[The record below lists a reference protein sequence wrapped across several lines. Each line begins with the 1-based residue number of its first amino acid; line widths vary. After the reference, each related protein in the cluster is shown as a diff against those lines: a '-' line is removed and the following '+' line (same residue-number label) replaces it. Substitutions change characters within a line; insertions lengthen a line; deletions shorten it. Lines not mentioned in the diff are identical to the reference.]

1 MKQTIRKILKE
12 EQGLEQ
18 KFLNSIQKLQWILE
32 SNVNSKII
40 TEVEIVEGFYHSSY
54 NEPSGIIKVKS
65 YEDNPDIGSFKSQLS
80 RVDEEVQRVIGEY
93 SFTRDGSL
101 MKSGSE
107 RILCMPVN
115 INWGQNNNYIL
126 NVEYYFSQDEYE
138 S

>member
-40 TEVEIVEGFYHSSY
+40 TEVEIVEGSYHSRY

-65 YEDNPDIGSFKSQLS
+65 YEDNPDIGSFKAQLS

>member
-1 MKQTIRKILKE
+1 MKQTIKKILKE

-32 SNVNSKII
+32 SNVNPKII
-40 TEVEIVEGFYHSSY
+40 SEVEIVNGSYHSRY

-65 YEDNPDIGSFKSQLS
+65 YEDNPDIGAFKSQLS
-80 RVDEEVQRVIGEY
+80 RVDEELQRVVGEY
-93 SFTRDGSL
+93 SFTREGSL
-101 MKSGSE
+101 IKSSFE
-107 RILCMPVN
+107 NIMCMPVN
-115 INWGQNNNYIL
+115 INWGSDNNYNL